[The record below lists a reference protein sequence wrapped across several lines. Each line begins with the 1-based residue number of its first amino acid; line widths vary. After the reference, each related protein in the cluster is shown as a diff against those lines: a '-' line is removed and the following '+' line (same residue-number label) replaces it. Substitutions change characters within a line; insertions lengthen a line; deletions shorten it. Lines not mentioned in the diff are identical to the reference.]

1 MNTLSTIGK
10 ELNQQMNHALMGL
23 QLVEPSFQRTV
34 FKRLKTELTQ
44 KIDLLIM
51 SSDRKSYFT
60 HQLNNVHEMEE
71 LMELV
76 QEMNHLQIKDSLKVG
91 ALEIIYPVI
100 SSHRMSWASLT
111 YPTQTVQ

>member
-1 MNTLSTIGK
+1 MNTLSTLGK
-10 ELNQQMNHALMGL
+10 ELSQQMNHALMGL

-44 KIDLLIM
+44 KIDLLLM
-51 SSDRKSYFT
+51 SSDRKAYFL
-60 HQLNNVHEMEE
+60 HQMSNVHEMEE
-71 LMELV
+71 LMALV
-76 QEMNHLQIKDSLKVG
+76 QEMNHLQLKDSPDDG

-100 SSHRMSWASLT
+100 SSHHISWASLI